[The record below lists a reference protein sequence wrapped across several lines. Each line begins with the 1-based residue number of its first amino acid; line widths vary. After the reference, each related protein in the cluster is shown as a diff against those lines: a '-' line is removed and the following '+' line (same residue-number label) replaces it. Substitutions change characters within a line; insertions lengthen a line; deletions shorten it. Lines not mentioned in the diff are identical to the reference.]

1 MARFKGCRAPAEREI
16 RDMSAFFLP
25 KTHIDLLV
33 SAAIEWK
40 LWARLP
46 HAGAPG
52 LVAMAAEHAGAMG
65 RMLWSENA
73 ASVRHRYDLS
83 PDGEESV
90 AYAELVAGYRWT
102 RWVEANPAAVVGF
115 VRCYDYQSCERAGW
129 RASDARDFTAR
140 LMAEAA
146 ERLAKSTLGEGYP
159 WFAADP
165 MRNDDDEVARRF
177 ATKAET

>member
-102 RWVEANPAAVVGF
+102 RWVEANPAAAQVVMSVNGGNQTVPTLVF
-115 VRCYDYQSCERAGW
+115 PDGSAATNPSIGQVKS
-129 RASDARDFTAR
+129 R
-140 LMAEAA
+140 L
-146 ERLAKSTLGEGYP
+146 G
-159 WFAADP
+159 
-165 MRNDDDEVARRF
+165 
-177 ATKAET
+177 